1 MVKKLLA
8 TALIATSLL
17 GLTGCGSSSS
27 NEEASSKEKELQ
39 VTIDSQSKE
48 IEKLKEELAAKEN
61 GTDASVNDYSEYKAV
76 IDENSF
82 KILHDNRD
90 TEYSNRL
97 SFKAKITND
106 SKEILPFSTEAGKP
120 QVLDMFSATQESSS
134 TVYDLNGLMWNMDY
148 DDIKMKPKSTRT
160 FEFRFELKNTKDKV
174 MIVSDY
180 MDHPVTVD
188 VSKLKTENIQ

>member
-27 NEEASSKEKELQ
+27 NEESSSKEKELQ

-61 GTDASVNDYSEYKAV
+61 DTDTSVNDYSEYKAV

-82 KILHDNRD
+82 KILHDNGD
-90 TEYSNRL
+90 TEYPNML

-106 SKEILPFSTEAGKP
+106 SKELLPFSTEAGKP

-134 TVYDLNGLMWNMDY
+134 TVYDLSGLMWNMDY

-160 FEFRFELKNTKDKV
+160 FEFHFELKNTKDKV
-174 MIVSDY
+174 IIISDY

-188 VSKLKTENIQ
+188 VSKLKTENI